1 MTTSYKIQAQKELKA
16 QKKIEMNI
24 IVEIYR
30 QNKLQAYNGK
40 FSYQYDS
47 LASGRRRRSRAD
59 LHSAQ
64 RYGAAH
70 RERLA
75 RPVTAGA
82 QPLELTDDCAAAF
95 GLPFPDFRGEF
106 LPPQFG
112 A

>member
-1 MTTSYKIQAQKELKA
+1 MI
-16 QKKIEMNI
+16 I

-75 RPVTAGA
+75 RRQAGSH
-82 QPLELTDDCAAAF
+82 
-95 GLPFPDFRGEF
+95 LPSQVQGYERRV
-106 LPPQFG
+106 
-112 A
+112 